1 VRSKFLIGLVTG
13 AALVFLAFLLTTFVV
28 GGFSVGRIP
37 IRKPAMFAMCCI
49 VVALSFWSLRV
60 IE

>member
-1 VRSKFLIGLVTG
+1 MK
-13 AALVFLAFLLTTFVV
+13 VFLAFLLTTFVV

-37 IRKPAMFAMCCI
+37 IRRPLIFAVCCM

>member
-1 VRSKFLIGLVTG
+1 MK
-13 AALVFLAFLLTTFVV
+13 VFLAFLLTTFVL
-28 GGFSVGRIP
+28 GGYSMGRTP
-37 IRKPAMFAMCCI
+37 IRKPLIFAMCCI